1 MTSIPLSGQTS
12 GGYRE
17 VVPLAFPLVLSML
30 SQTVIVAVESALLGR
45 LSTVAQGAAGL
56 AGALLWP
63 LLVLC
68 NCSGMGVQI
77 CVAQASGAQRRLD
90 CGTVVWQGLYISLLA
105 WLPMLVAGWGTPFL
119 VQLSAPGPQLIEPTT
134 LYLRVLFFGGL
145 PALLN
150 VPLGGFFRGLGDT
163 RTPLLVTVGIRLL
176 NALLAVLLIFGVA
189 GFPRLEIM
197 GAAFA
202 TVSANAVGTVLYGI
216 LFVRR
221 GRREGFLT
229 RLWVPF
235 DWPTCW
241 RLLRLSWPIG
251 AQGVVEVGAWSL
263 FTTLVARLGTVE
275 AAAHAIVLRVLSLS
289 YMTGYGI
296 SVAATTLVGHYL
308 GAQDR
313 AAARRSMRACL
324 SLVMFV
330 MGSMGVGFLVWR
342 QPLVTVFTDDPAVR
356 IMGVRLMLFVAL
368 FQGFDGLTLVATGV
382 LRGAGQTRWPMLAGI
397 FLNWGMFVPGTGL
410 VLLYCHGG
418 IMAGWTVALG
428 VAMVFGVVLLLRV
441 LRGTW

>member
-1 MTSIPLSGQTS
+1 MTSIPLPGRTS

-17 VVPLAFPLVLSML
+17 VIPLALPLVFSML
-30 SQTVIVAVESALLGR
+30 AQTLIVSVEAALLGR
-45 LSTVAQGAAGL
+45 LSPVAQGAAGL
-56 AGALLWP
+56 GAALLWP

-77 CVAQASGAQRRLD
+77 CVAQAHGAQRRAD
-90 CGTVVWQGLYISLLA
+90 CGTVVWQGLYLSLLA
-105 WLPMLVAGWGTPFL
+105 WIPLLIAGVGTPFL
-119 VQLSAPGPQLIEPTT
+119 VQLSAPGPQLIEPTIV
-134 LYLRVLFFGGL
+134 YVRVLFFGGL

-163 RTPLLVTVGIRLL
+163 GTTLLVTVCIRLL

-197 GAAFA
+197 GAALA
-202 TVSANAVGTVLYGI
+202 TVIANAVGTVLYGI

-221 GRREGFLT
+221 GRREGLFT

-241 RLLRLSWPIG
+241 HLLRLSWPIG

-263 FTTLVARLGTVE
+263 FTTLIARLGTVE
-275 AAAHAIVLRVLSLS
+275 AAAHAIAMRFLSLA

-296 SVAATTLVGHYL
+296 AVATTTLIGQSL
-308 GAQDR
+308 GAQDHL
-313 AAARRSMRACL
+313 AARRSMRACL
-324 SLVMFV
+324 SLAMVV

-342 QPLVTVFTDDPAVR
+342 QPLVAVFTDDPAVR
-356 IMGVRLMLFVAL
+356 AMGVRLMVLVAL
-368 FQGFDGLTLVATGV
+368 FQGCDGLTLVATGV

-397 FLNWGMFVPGTGL
+397 LLNWGVFVPATGL
-410 VLLYCHGG
+410 VLLYWRGG
-418 IMAGWTVALG
+418 IMAGWAVALG
-428 VAMVFGVVLLLRV
+428 VAVVLGVVMLRRV
-441 LRGTW
+441 LRGVW